1 MTPPAPRLK
10 LSFQILGICSPYIAV
25 IGFVF
30 MLRNLLLAVGF
41 YHVVLLICILAIRRT
56 GSCKR
61 CFKPFHWPFGLIGL
75 GGIVP
80 GLVILYA
87 WPLARLEHVNL
98 ADLMAT
104 LNINKPLFIAFSIY
118 ACLVNPLLEEGFW
131 RGCFD
136 TRSIRP
142 NAVDL
147 LFAGYHALAVSVIL
161 KPLFVVLILLA
172 MTFAGWLF
180 RMLYRGSGSLLPA
193 LFLHLAADIAILYA
207 IWKLIE

>member
-1 MTPPAPRLK
+1 M
-10 LSFQILGICSPYIAV
+10 LGICSPYIAV

-41 YHVVLLICILAIRRT
+41 YHLVLLICILAIRRT
-56 GSCKR
+56 GTCKL
-61 CFKPFHWPFGLIGL
+61 CFKRFPWRFGVICL

-80 GLVILYA
+80 GFVILAA
-87 WPLARLEHVNL
+87 WPMARAEHVEL
-98 ADLMAT
+98 ADLMTT
-104 LNINKPLFIAFSIY
+104 LHVNKPLFIAFSIY

-136 TRSIRP
+136 NRSIRP
-142 NAVDL
+142 NGVDI
-147 LFAGYHALAVSVIL
+147 LFAGYHALAVCVIL
-161 KPLFVVLILLA
+161 KPPFVVVLLAA

-180 RMLYRGSGSLLPA
+180 RTLYRLSDSLLPA
-193 LFLHLAADIAILYA
+193 LLLHSIADIAILYA